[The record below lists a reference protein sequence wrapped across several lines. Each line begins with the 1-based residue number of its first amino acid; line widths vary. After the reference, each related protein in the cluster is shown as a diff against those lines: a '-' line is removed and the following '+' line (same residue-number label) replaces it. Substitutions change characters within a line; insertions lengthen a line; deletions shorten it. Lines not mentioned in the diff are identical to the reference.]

1 MVGVRCHQK
10 RNLVALAA
18 SVHFASSGTV
28 RPALHE
34 ACLRSQI
41 KTPGCAETLL
51 LPSASETLAT
61 CGTYEP
67 HAVVGRIPNSPPND
81 CLLLAARLFFFG
93 WGAFLA
99 TSQGTRPCAV
109 LLGASRLRSDLRG
122 GAVLNVLSGLF
133 AEARSAPLR
142 RGGGGGCSACASLK
156 EGEDFPLGREGAQ
169 GVKIGR

>member
-142 RGGGGGCSACASLK
+142 RGGGGGAVPAL
-156 EGEDFPLGREGAQ
+156 P
-169 GVKIGR
+169 